1 MNSRMLSRA
10 IVATALV
17 GAIAVP
23 SAMACGGG
31 KGHSGPPGGTAY
43 TQPATGPS
51 HNWDAT
57 RGHRG
62 DRHRDRD
69 RQRGDRGRGDCN
81 PAPPPVTPPVDPPPV
96 DPPPTG
102 PEL

>member
-31 KGHSGPPGGTAY
+31 KGPSGPPGGVAY
-43 TQPATGPS
+43 KQPAKSPS
-51 HNWDAT
+51 YDWGGKRD
-57 RGHRG
+57 HRG
-62 DRHRDRD
+62 DRDRD
-69 RQRGDRGRGDCN
+69 RYRGDRGRGDCN
-81 PAPPPVTPPVDPPPV
+81 PAPPPVDPPVDPPPA
-96 DPPPTG
+96 DPPTG

>member
-31 KGHSGPPGGTAY
+31 KGPSGPPGGVAY
-43 TQPATGPS
+43 KQPSKSPSYDYTGK
-51 HNWDAT
+51 
-57 RGHRG
+57 RFHRG
-62 DRHRDRD
+62 DRDRD
-69 RQRGDRGRGDCN
+69 RYRGDRGERGDCT
-81 PAPPPVTPPVDPPPV
+81 PAPPPATPPVDPPPV

-102 PEL
+102 PAL